1 MYQYL
6 LLLLDQLLLLLVDR
20 SNNSTFAFARDTAQK
35 MKFSIKDFF
44 SKCDQMWRKLRIW
57 SHLLK
62 RSLMENFI
70 FCAVIYQ
77 LCITLYLFMHSFFVR
92 VGMRLAIFSHL
103 SGVLAP
109 YVFKACSKS
118 YNKTIN
124 LRSNINKD

>member
-1 MYQYL
+1 
-6 LLLLDQLLLLLVDR
+6 
-20 SNNSTFAFARDTAQK
+20 
-35 MKFSIKDFF
+35 MKFSINHFF
-44 SKCDQMWRKLRIW
+44 SKCDQIRRKLRIW

-62 RSLMENFI
+62 RSLMENFV
-70 FCAVIYQ
+70 FSAVIYQ